1 MDQRVAD
8 GADVVDTI
16 TEIFLPGRTVA
27 SATGDVLGLATGV
40 MLPSF
45 VAGPENR
52 LVTNAVGAL
61 VDDDDAA
68 FEDGVVKTGPRLL
81 ALYGPSGSG
90 KTHLA
95 RGVVRY
101 WQEHRG
107 PESAEYFTASDFR
120 RAFLAAINDDSVGDF
135 RRRTRGRQLL
145 AIDDL
150 HQLPDDKYLLQ
161 ELRYTLDDY
170 AETGGTVLVTAN
182 ESVSALNNISA
193 DIRSRLAGG
202 LVLQLALPGA
212 AARRQILRQ
221 AAAALGRPLS
231 AEVADR
237 LANGIDGAAHELF
250 AAVFEL
256 RAHSPSSAGDAKQ
269 AERLLAARAARRPSL
284 RKIVAVAAKY
294 YRQPQAVLKSDSRR
308 QSAVLPR
315 AAIIYLARE
324 LTDCTYE
331 QIGRAL
337 GGRDHTTIMHS
348 YKKIDHDRQ
357 HDLGIQQ
364 ALNELRRI
372 LLSR

>member
-1 MDQRVAD
+1 
-8 GADVVDTI
+8 VVDHI

-27 SATGDVLGLATGV
+27 SATGDALGFATGV

-52 LVTNAVGAL
+52 LVATAVGAL
-61 VDDDDAA
+61 VDD
-68 FEDGVVKTGPRLL
+68 VVNTGPRLL

-95 RGVVRY
+95 RGVVRH

-120 RAFLAAINDDSVGDF
+120 RAFLAAIDADNVGDF
-135 RRRTRGRQLL
+135 RRRTRGRQLF

-150 HQLPDDKYLLQ
+150 QQLPDDEYLLQ
-161 ELRYTLDDY
+161 ELRYTLDEY
-170 AETGGTVLVTAN
+170 AEAGGTVLITAN
-182 ESVSALNNISA
+182 EPVAALNNISA
-193 DIRSRLAGG
+193 DIRSRLSGG

-212 AARRQILRQ
+212 AARQQILRQ
-221 AAAALGRPLS
+221 VAAALGRPLS
-231 AEVADR
+231 EEVASR
-237 LANGIDGAAHELF
+237 LASGIDGAAHELF

-256 RAHSPSSAGDAKQ
+256 CASSPNSAGDADVKQ
-269 AERLLAARAARRPSL
+269 AERLLAARAARRPTV
-284 RKIVAVAAKY
+284 REIVAVVAKY

-315 AAIIYLARE
+315 ATIIFLARE

-357 HDLGIQQ
+357 HDLGIQES
-364 ALNELRRI
+364 LDELRRI